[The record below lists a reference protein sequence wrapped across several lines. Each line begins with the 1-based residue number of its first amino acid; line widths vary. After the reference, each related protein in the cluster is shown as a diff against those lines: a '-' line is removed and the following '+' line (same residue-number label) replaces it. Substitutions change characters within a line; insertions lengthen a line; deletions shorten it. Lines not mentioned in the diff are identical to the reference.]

1 MLRAR
6 ALLLPLLLF
15 SVTAAAQSSVAD
27 GFAKLP
33 SGARVVLMPVDVELY
48 ELSGGG
54 VLEPRADWTSA
65 ATRHIRSSL
74 LKSNLGV
81 LELSGEPDEAVERIV
96 RLHRAVSSAVV
107 IHHQGSLK
115 LPTKAGRL
123 DWSLGPEAALL
134 GSRSGAEYA
143 LFVWLRDSYAST
155 ERKAAMAVAALA
167 GFGISGAAQ
176 LGYAALVGMGLN
188 SGAQVGY
195 ASLVDL
201 SSGRIVWFNG
211 VSRRSGDLREETAAQ
226 ETLDALLADLPR

>member
-1 MLRAR
+1 MLR
-6 ALLLPLLLF
+6 ALLLLVLISPLW
-15 SVTAAAQSSVAD
+15 AAAQSSLAE
-27 GFAKLP
+27 GFSQLP
-33 SGARVVLMPVDVELY
+33 PGARIVLMPVDVELY

-65 ATRHIRSSL
+65 AARHLRSSL
-74 LKSNLGV
+74 LKSRLGV

-107 IHHQGSLK
+107 IHHHGSSK

-123 DWSLGPEAALL
+123 DWSLGPEAAML
-134 GSRSGAEYA
+134 GRSSGADYA

-155 ERKAAMAVAALA
+155 ERKAAMAIAAAA
-167 GFGISGAAQ
+167 GVGIGGAAQ
-176 LGYAALVGMGLN
+176 IAYAALLGMGLN

-195 ASLVDL
+195 ASLVEL

-211 VSRRSGDLREETAAQ
+211 VSRRSGDLRDEAAAQ
-226 ETLDALLADLPR
+226 ETLEALLAELPQ